1 MKLDFLVVML
11 EGVGL
16 GEERGGGSGTCGG
29 FCALGPNLRGR
40 ACLSGTGGCGGVV
53 VVVVVV
59 GRGRGLSNTLVWA
72 GCAEFFA
79 PANFGSPTEVD
90 LFFCV
95 VVSMAQ
101 APVGRK

>member
-29 FCALGPNLRGR
+29 FCALGPNPRGVL
-40 ACLSGTGGCGGVV
+40 AFLELVVVAVV

-59 GRGRGLSNTLVWA
+59 GKGEGFV
-72 GCAEFFA
+72 
-79 PANFGSPTEVD
+79 
-90 LFFCV
+90 
-95 VVSMAQ
+95 
-101 APVGRK
+101 